1 MPEDR
6 QMSQAELDAVL
17 PEVQIGALQAYA
29 TLMEE
34 LVAAMLVARLAA
46 TRADALD
53 RKRSEQPELVDEAM
67 TQRAW
72 ADARQYDEEVR
83 ALFERGAPMRL
94 ACAKVGA
101 MPPQMP
107 TAQIPD
113 PPAALQ

>member
-1 MPEDR
+1 MN
-6 QMSQAELDAVL
+6 QAELDAVL

-46 TRADALD
+46 TRADALEQ
-53 RKRSEQPELVDEAM
+53 KRGEQPELVDEAM

-83 ALFERGAPMRL
+83 ALFQKGAPLRL
-94 ACAKVGA
+94 TCAKVGA

-107 TAQIPD
+107 IAQIPD
-113 PPAALQ
+113 APGPLQ